1 MMYKPIV
8 VMSKYHRFVRPAP
21 AFESAPE
28 GGRVVSGGG
37 RRGGARL
44 RGGSSLQVMSDAIER
59 AVQNGKGGRTQRG
72 RGKAPRPSMRGGNE
86 LVIQRK
92 HVGFGSR
99 KKPQGGCG
107 RPLRG
112 GSKLLMKGAGM
123 PARERGSMMRGG
135 GDGGGAPPMSVA
147 DGGTPSTEAD
157 ISSSGGSG
165 ALGVGA
171 NMMQMQQI
179 NPRPQ
184 RYGGV
189 RVSPMRLM
197 VDKIPV
203 IGQ

>member
-1 MMYKPIV
+1 
-8 VMSKYHRFVRPAP
+8 
-21 AFESAPE
+21 
-28 GGRVVSGGG
+28 
-37 RRGGARL
+37 
-44 RGGSSLQVMSDAIER
+44 
-59 AVQNGKGGRTQRG
+59 
-72 RGKAPRPSMRGGNE
+72 
-86 LVIQRK
+86 
-92 HVGFGSR
+92 
-99 KKPQGGCG
+99 
-107 RPLRG
+107 
-112 GSKLLMKGAGM
+112 MKGAGM

-135 GDGGGAPPMSVA
+135 GDGGGAPPMAAV
-147 DGGTPSTEAD
+147 DGSTPGTEAD
-157 ISSSGGSG
+157 ISSSGGG